1 MKVRDSADQLI
12 VRLVLHN
19 HGRPRMIRA
28 EGCSFITKRERFW
41 VELLANEMER
51 FTDSRI
57 NPAIAGLPSKRHSE
71 TG

>member
-1 MKVRDSADQLI
+1 
-12 VRLVLHN
+12 
-19 HGRPRMIRA
+19 MIRA